1 MIILMCFKIRNYNF
15 DQNCHKGNLPF
26 GEETSSDPDSIMK
39 YLYNNAQW
47 MKTPSRQT
55 SSSIREAHYYDWGIL
70 NSSNM
75 HHMKLTKS
83 EELREICSPG

>member
-1 MIILMCFKIRNYNF
+1 MIILMRFKIRNYHF

-26 GEETSSDPDSIMK
+26 GEETSDDPDSIMK
-39 YLYNNAQW
+39 YLYNNIQW
-47 MKTPSRQT
+47 MKTSSRQT
-55 SSSIREAHYYDWGIL
+55 SSSIGEAHYYDWETF
-70 NSSNM
+70 NSSKM